1 MIVITQD
8 TMGHLRF
15 PAAYGSL
22 LFVEALGVILGS
34 PIVGWTVDLTGT
46 YNLSLYISGSM
57 LIVSG
62 RNIIYLAIRV

>member
-62 RNIIYLAIRV
+62 RNIIYLAVRV

>member
-62 RNIIYLAIRV
+62 RNKIYLAIRV